1 MKIYGKTSFNTPTQF
16 KWSYFIFYML
26 PIIIITTI
34 VIFIV
39 DYYTLS
45 SLLPLETED

>member
-1 MKIYGKTSFNTPTQF
+1 MILL
-16 KWSYFIFYML
+16 YFVPVL
-26 PIIIITTI
+26 PIIIISTI
-34 VIFIV
+34 IIFIV